1 MRRLITRPVV
11 RVAFPFRAFA
21 IAWMCV
27 TACAEGQTV
36 VGVGAAAPSAAAQ
49 GRPAMA
55 SSPDQP
61 PAVTTHPQVSMTA
74 FTRAYRSRPSVHPVS
89 AGDAVPGI
97 EVALEKPASRF
108 EFNETPLRDVIAK
121 IREAHS
127 IPVELDQ
134 KALADA
140 GFDLDTPITQC
151 LSGISL
157 RSALR
162 LLLDNIGLTYLVK
175 NEVLLITTRE
185 ADVEHPTVRLYPL
198 PWGIA
203 AQPKPDVQALIDLLT
218 STLRS
223 ETWDCAGGYGS
234 VRPVGECGETMLVIS
249 QSQEVHEEVESLLR
263 GLHLQS
269 LEEFGD
275 PQSSRAATPVS
286 RVYRVADAATLQALS
301 EKLLKRCNESLGA
314 AGDSAATVE
323 AVGQSPVVQSV
334 SPEFHALASRMIA
347 AIAGVTGL

>member
-11 RVAFPFRAFA
+11 RVAVPFPAFA
-21 IAWMCV
+21 IAWICV

-49 GRPAMA
+49 GQPAIA
-55 SSPDQP
+55 SSSDQP

-74 FTRAYRSRPSVHPVS
+74 FTRAYRSYPSVHPVS
-89 AGDAVPGI
+89 AGDAVPGM

-121 IREAHS
+121 IRDAHS

-175 NEVLLITTRE
+175 NEVLLSRE
-185 ADVEHPTVRLYPL
+185 PPA
-198 PWGIA
+198 
-203 AQPKPDVQALIDLLT
+203 
-218 STLRS
+218 
-223 ETWDCAGGYGS
+223 
-234 VRPVGECGETMLVIS
+234 
-249 QSQEVHEEVESLLR
+249 
-263 GLHLQS
+263 
-269 LEEFGD
+269 
-275 PQSSRAATPVS
+275 RA
-286 RVYRVADAATLQALS
+286 
-301 EKLLKRCNESLGA
+301 
-314 AGDSAATVE
+314 
-323 AVGQSPVVQSV
+323 SP
-334 SPEFHALASRMIA
+334 
-347 AIAGVTGL
+347 AIP

>member
-1 MRRLITRPVV
+1 
-11 RVAFPFRAFA
+11 
-21 IAWMCV
+21 
-27 TACAEGQTV
+27 
-36 VGVGAAAPSAAAQ
+36 
-49 GRPAMA
+49 
-55 SSPDQP
+55 
-61 PAVTTHPQVSMTA
+61 
-74 FTRAYRSRPSVHPVS
+74 VS

-134 KALADA
+134 KVLADA

-203 AQPKPDVQALIDLLT
+203 AQPRPDVQTLIDLLT

-234 VRPVGECGETMLVIS
+234 VRPVGECGALYKRVPMQAKQPATAPTPTRLGDTKVCCVAPDSPTIPS
-249 QSQEVHEEVESLLR
+249 TGR
-263 GLHLQS
+263 G
-269 LEEFGD
+269 
-275 PQSSRAATPVS
+275 PAT
-286 RVYRVADAATLQALS
+286 AT
-301 EKLLKRCNESLGA
+301 
-314 AGDSAATVE
+314 
-323 AVGQSPVVQSV
+323 
-334 SPEFHALASRMIA
+334 HA
-347 AIAGVTGL
+347 

>member
-1 MRRLITRPVV
+1 
-11 RVAFPFRAFA
+11 
-21 IAWMCV
+21 
-27 TACAEGQTV
+27 
-36 VGVGAAAPSAAAQ
+36 
-49 GRPAMA
+49 
-55 SSPDQP
+55 
-61 PAVTTHPQVSMTA
+61 
-74 FTRAYRSRPSVHPVS
+74 VS

-121 IREAHS
+121 IREAHG

-198 PWGIA
+198 RRRGTARAVTDQSGQLASA
-203 AQPKPDVQALIDLLT
+203 ARRYSSYRNRRK
-218 STLRS
+218 STRK
-223 ETWDCAGGYGS
+223 
-234 VRPVGECGETMLVIS
+234 
-249 QSQEVHEEVESLLR
+249 
-263 GLHLQS
+263 
-269 LEEFGD
+269 
-275 PQSSRAATPVS
+275 SRACFAGFTCTPLRNLAT
-286 RVYRVADAATLQALS
+286 RRAHGLQLPFPGCTA
-301 EKLLKRCNESLGA
+301 
-314 AGDSAATVE
+314 
-323 AVGQSPVVQSV
+323 
-334 SPEFHALASRMIA
+334 
-347 AIAGVTGL
+347 